1 MKSFVPVRTLA
12 LAMSFALLAGCA
24 AERLHREGLDLIAG
38 GKAEEGLRKLDEAS
52 TIEPDNAKF
61 RMSLLGQRAEIV
73 KGVLARAAAERAAG
87 RTAAAQALYRRVL
100 AIEPADRSARAALAE
115 MEREERHV
123 GWMDAA
129 AQAAANNDL
138 DTALAYTHRILLEDP
153 ANAAAQ
159 ALQRRADD
167 RQANIVAAG
176 SGLNVKFKRPVS
188 LQFRDASLKVVF
200 EALARASGI
209 NLLMDKE
216 VKADTKVTL
225 FVKDVAV
232 ADAIDL
238 ILMQTQLEKKV
249 ISDNTVLVYQNT
261 PAKLKEFQDLK
272 IRSFHL
278 VNADAKQLV
287 TMIKTLLR
295 TKDIFVHEKTNSVVM
310 RDTPDVI
317 ELAARLVEDQ
327 DIADPEVMLEVEV
340 LEVSGSRLSELG
352 VNYPSSATFSLQ
364 GLGTAGAGGLP
375 IDAFRNINGSN
386 IVVSPAPSLTLNL
399 LHQDGSAN
407 LLASPRIR
415 ARNHEKAKIMIGDR
429 VPVITNA
436 ITPVST
442 GTPVVTGNV
451 QYLDVGLKLEVEP
464 EIHLDNDVSIKVNLE
479 VSSIVKEV
487 QNAVSGTLAYQVGTR
502 NATTVLRLKDGET
515 QILAGLIN
523 DEDRESA
530 SRIPGLGRLPV
541 LGHLFS
547 SRRNDVRK
555 TEIVLSITPHV
566 VGSRRSTDARS
577 AEFWAGTEAMPR
589 SGTPMARSYGL
600 VSNTSAAGRP
610 NPHAAMSA
618 GQLSAPPPPA
628 LPGAQPLVLTWQGPG
643 QAKLGERISVALNAQ
658 STRSLKSLS
667 LALEYDPAV
676 LRAQDA
682 AEGNFLSQS
691 GAPSQFN
698 KVIGT
703 GSGAMSVT
711 LDSPAV
717 GGASGAGIV
726 ANLVFDV
733 IAAGRPA
740 AIRVV
745 RAVALDP
752 AGQEVAIAPTAPL
765 TLETMP

>member
-1 MKSFVPVRTLA
+1 MKSFTPVRPLVLA
-12 LAMSFALLAGCA
+12 LSLALLAGCA
-24 AERLHREGLDLIAG
+24 AERLHREGLGLIAE
-38 GKAEEGLRKLDEAS
+38 GKPEEGLRKLGEAS
-52 TIEPDNAKF
+52 STEPENADF
-61 RMSLLGQRAEIV
+61 RLSLLRQRADIV
-73 KGVLARAAAERAAG
+73 KGMLARATAERAAG
-87 RTAAAQALYRRVL
+87 HDDAALALYQRVL
-100 AIEPADRSARAALAE
+100 AIEPADRSARAALLDLERGQRHAAW
-115 MEREERHV
+115 MEAA
-123 GWMDAA
+123 GAA
-129 AQAAANNDL
+129 AAKDDF

-153 ANAAAQ
+153 AHAGAL
-159 ALQRRADD
+159 ALQRKADEGH
-167 RQANIVAAG
+167 AGIVAG
-176 SGLNVKFKRPVS
+176 DSGLNPKFKRPVS

-209 NLLMDKE
+209 NLLIDKE

-238 ILMQTQLEKKV
+238 ILLQTQLEKKI
-249 ISDNTVLVYQNT
+249 ISDSTVLVYQNT

-278 VNADAKQLV
+278 VNADAKQVV

-317 ELAARLVEDQ
+317 ALAARLVEDQ
-327 DIADPEVMLEVEV
+327 DIPDPEVMLEVEV

-364 GLGTAGAGGLP
+364 GTGAAGGGLP
-375 IDAFRNINGSN
+375 IDAFRQINGSN
-386 IVVSPAPSLTLNL
+386 IIVSPAPSLTLNL

-415 ARNHEKAKIMIGDR
+415 ARNHEKAKVMIGDR

-464 EIHLDNDVSIKVNLE
+464 EVHLDNDVSIKVNLE

-523 DEDRESA
+523 DEDRASA
-530 SRIPGLGRLPV
+530 SRVPGLGSLPV

-547 SRRNDVRK
+547 SRRNDLRK

-589 SGTPMARSYGL
+589 SGTPMARSYGM
-600 VSNTSAAGRP
+600 VSTTSAQAGR
-610 NPHAAMSA
+610 NPHAAMTA
-618 GQLSAPPPPA
+618 GQPSAPPPPA
-628 LPGAQPLVLTWQGPG
+628 VPAAQPLVLTWQGPA
-643 QAKLGERISVALNAQ
+643 QAKAGERISVTLNAQ
-658 STRSLKSLS
+658 STRALKSLS
-667 LALEYDPAV
+667 LALEYDPAA
-676 LRAQDA
+676 LRALDA
-682 AEGNFLSQS
+682 TEGNFVSQS
-691 GAPSQFN
+691 GTPSQFN
-698 KVIGT
+698 KVIGA
-703 GSGAMSVT
+703 GNGAMSVT
-711 LDSPAV
+711 LDSAAAA
-717 GGASGAGIV
+717 GTSGAGTV
-726 ANLVFDV
+726 ATVVFEV
-733 IAAGRPA
+733 LASGKPAELRIGRA
-740 AIRVV
+740 T
-745 RAVALDP
+745 ALDP
-752 AGQEVAIAPTAPL
+752 AGQEVPVNLAAPL
-765 TLETMP
+765 SVETTP